1 MLRST
6 KQWLQEEGFIRGGDD
21 KGRGQLQ
28 LTAKALTAMNATP
41 QGLSDL
47 VFLPKGDCLR
57 YPIPTEEMR
66 FASYRH
72 DWQLMLR
79 GKFMKKVKSEMTDE
93 LRPEYKRSD
102 FGEIVRGKYANR
114 IKEETNVVLLEPD
127 IAQAFP
133 NDEAVNK
140 ALRYLLEVAKT
151 STSLTQR
158 SSGLH

>member
-1 MLRST
+1 MMV
-6 KQWLQEEGFIRGGDD
+6 EGFRATTTEIQAM
-21 KGRGQLQ
+21 K
-28 LTAKALTAMNATP
+28 AKQKQQSIAAY
-41 QGLSDL
+41 QGMTGSGKSRYVSKL
-47 VFLPKGDCLR
+47 VE
-57 YPIPTEEMR
+57 IE
-66 FASYRH
+66 A
-72 DWQLMLR
+72 
-79 GKFMKKVKSEMTDE
+79 SEMTDE

-127 IAQAFP
+127 IAEAFP

-158 SSGLH
+158 SSGLR